1 MEKKLIK
8 TKSKIELSDE
18 MLDILGETPSW
29 VVRSGVGVFSGIIFL
44 FFIATWM
51 IKYPEVLKG
60 NAIVTSKVPIIKVVS
75 PTAGRMT
82 RLLIK
87 DETFVKK
94 GDILAETENT
104 TKLENIPTMQ
114 KLIRDSKVF
123 LNNTNAKINFPS
135 TNFIWGDLQEDFNII
150 RQSYLDYKRLQSDD
164 YQIVQEKN
172 MKEQAESLRQLAE
185 LNERQKEIN
194 EEEYLNSEERYNTDE
209 KLFKEGVTSNNDF
222 IKSKNKRLERRRE
235 REDFQKE
242 LIDNKLKISKLER
255 SLKDFD
261 YLHLEKKRLSLDKIE
276 RSLYNIENS
285 LSNWKQ
291 NYLITAPSEGKLIF
305 LKSLTENQFIKST
318 DTLFAVVPIQNQYIA
333 TVDIPVK
340 GMGKARIGQKVIIKL
355 DDYPFQ
361 EFGMLEGQVTSMA
374 PSINVRTYRVMV
386 SLPNG
391 LKSTYNQNFVIK
403 TEMAGTAEIVTADL
417 RLIER
422 AFYGLRKLFM

>member
-18 MLDILGETPSW
+18 MLDILGETPSC

-123 LNNTNAKINFPS
+123 LNNTNAKINFPG

-185 LNERQKEIN
+185 LNERQ
-194 EEEYLNSEERYNTDE
+194 EEYLNSEERYNTDE